1 MFLFIW
7 LKREREEFVITG
19 RLSETERE
27 GEKEREQCREG
38 LLAGGQGGRRDAQ
51 IMPSLV
57 HHDPV
62 V

>member
-1 MFLFIW
+1 M
-7 LKREREEFVITG
+7 ITG